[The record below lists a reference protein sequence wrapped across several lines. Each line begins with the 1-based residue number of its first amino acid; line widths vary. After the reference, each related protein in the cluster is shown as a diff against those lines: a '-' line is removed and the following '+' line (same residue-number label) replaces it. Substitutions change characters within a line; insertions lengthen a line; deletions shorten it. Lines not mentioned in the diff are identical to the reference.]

1 MASVFSTARGKVK
14 ITELACR
21 STFDE
26 FFDVLS
32 QSQAISRQDANE
44 KYLTLRK
51 NAQASKA
58 TTAKAEAKRKPR
70 RLNAYQAHLR
80 SDDWAAKRK
89 EAIEAAGH
97 KCQACGSRK
106 PLQVH
111 HMTYK
116 RLKNE
121 PLSDLR
127 VLCADCHK
135 NAHESDGK
143 AVSDST
149 AAFMRMARGF

>member
-1 MASVFSTARGKVK
+1 MGVK
-14 ITELACR
+14 ITELACK

-26 FFDVLS
+26 FFDALS

-51 NAQASKA
+51 NAQASSA
-58 TTAKAEAKRKPR
+58 TRAKAEAKRKPKR
-70 RLNAYQAHLR
+70 FDAYQAYVR
-80 SDDWAAKRK
+80 SKAWAAKRNQ
-89 EAIEAAGH
+89 AIEAAGH
-97 KCQACGSRK
+97 KCQTCGSREA
-106 PLQVH
+106 LQVH
-111 HMTYK
+111 HLTYK

-121 PLSDLR
+121 PVSDLR

-149 AAFMRMARGF
+149 AAFMRMARRF

>member
-1 MASVFSTARGKVK
+1 MK

-51 NAQASKA
+51 NARASSA
-58 TTAKAEAKRKPR
+58 TRVKAEANRKPKR
-70 RLNAYQAHLR
+70 IDAYQAYLR
-80 SDDWAAKRK
+80 SKAWAAKRNQ
-89 EAIEAAGH
+89 AIDAAGH
-97 KCQACGSRK
+97 KCQTCGSREA
-106 PLQVH
+106 LQVH
-111 HMTYK
+111 HLTYK

-127 VLCADCHK
+127 VLCASCHG
-135 NAHESDGK
+135 NAHEGDGK

>member
-1 MASVFSTARGKVK
+1 MK

-51 NAQASKA
+51 NARASSA
-58 TTAKAEAKRKPR
+58 TRVKAEANRKPKR
-70 RLNAYQAHLR
+70 IDAYQAYLR
-80 SDDWAAKRK
+80 SKAWAAKRNQ
-89 EAIEAAGH
+89 AIDAAGH
-97 KCQACGSRK
+97 KCQTCGSREA
-106 PLQVH
+106 LQVH

-127 VLCADCHK
+127 VLCVDCHK